1 MKHNKCKTHSKTKR
15 ISPDFFYFSLVL
27 LSLTIIFSYTP
38 GCGSP
43 FTKNE
48 KINASFNLIN
58 QDSSRVTFPDD
69 FTDKVIVMG
78 FIYTNCPDIC
88 PLTVLNM
95 KLIQEKMKK
104 EQKGEVEFVALS
116 FDPER
121 DKPYI
126 LKQYAGIRE
135 INLYNFNF
143 LTGKKTEIDSLLNI
157 MHVYAFPDDTTKGPG
172 GEEFYY
178 MTHTDRITLI
188 DKDGKIREDY
198 SGSQADL
205 DKLLDDI
212 KSLL

>member
-15 ISPDFFYFSLVL
+15 IGPDFFYFSLFL
-27 LSLTIIFSYTP
+27 LSLTITFSYTP

-58 QDSSRVTFPDD
+58 QDSSRVTFHDD

-121 DKPYI
+121 DKP
-126 LKQYAGIRE
+126 R
-135 INLYNFNF
+135 
-143 LTGKKTEIDSLLNI
+143 
-157 MHVYAFPDDTTKGPG
+157 
-172 GEEFYY
+172 
-178 MTHTDRITLI
+178 
-188 DKDGKIREDY
+188 
-198 SGSQADL
+198 
-205 DKLLDDI
+205 
-212 KSLL
+212 

>member
-15 ISPDFFYFSLVL
+15 ISPDFFYFSLAL
-27 LSLTIIFSYTP
+27 LSLTIIFSYAP

-88 PLTVLNM
+88 PLTVHNM
-95 KLIQEKMKK
+95 KLIQEKLKK
-104 EQKGEVEFVALS
+104 DGKDNVESVALS
-116 FDPER
+116 FDPDR

-126 LKQYAGIRE
+126 LKQYAEIRK
-135 INLYNFNF
+135 INLSNFNF
-143 LTGKKTEIDSLLNI
+143 LTGGKKEIDSLLNI
-157 MHVYAFPDDTTKGPG
+157 MHVYAFADDTTKAPN